1 MYANRLLGGLL
12 AAFLTFGTAPLVATA
27 QEASPIEAQAASL
40 GTISWERLG
49 GATRYDTMREVVARS
64 FSACPWAIVAS
75 GENYPD
81 ALAASSL
88 AGAINCPVII
98 TEPGGL
104 TAQAA
109 SELSR
114 LQVRN
119 VYIVGGEAAVS
130 AAVDGT
136 LASMGI
142 TTTRLKGADRQGTSA
157 AVASEILSLVNN
169 KSTAKLADTLFVTT
183 GSDYAGALSISPWAY
198 RAAAPI
204 LLADGAGALSPECVN
219 AVAQN
224 ANLRR
229 VVLIGDAVSDTAV
242 SQLRQAGMNLTSE
255 RISGATT
262 FDINLGVTR
271 WEVNNGFGHT
281 SPVFACGSKYPDAL
295 CGAPLAAQSGSVLIM
310 VDDLSDVTW
319 HEIENHYQPVVN
331 AFALGGLAATPL
343 VWSDNA
349 ELNQVIDDLFSQ
361 RVNILTQNAL
371 REAYE
376 YVSTFTYQEGPT
388 YPAGDWKAWSPE
400 KAITMYR
407 TGAGNCYGY
416 ASLFTWAARRLGYDA
431 KVISGMTAS
440 ASQGQVAHSWS
451 EVTIDGVR
459 YVVDPERHHS
469 FLDRDDLNFFLVT
482 YAEAPIYYYDLA
494 GNPYA

>member
-136 LASMGI
+136 LTSMGI
-142 TTTRLKGADRQGTSA
+142 TTTRIKGADRQGTSA

-224 ANLRR
+224 TSLRR
-229 VVLIGDAVSDTAV
+229 VVLIGD
-242 SQLRQAGMNLTSE
+242 
-255 RISGATT
+255 
-262 FDINLGVTR
+262 
-271 WEVNNGFGHT
+271 
-281 SPVFACGSKYPDAL
+281 
-295 CGAPLAAQSGSVLIM
+295 
-310 VDDLSDVTW
+310 
-319 HEIENHYQPVVN
+319 
-331 AFALGGLAATPL
+331 
-343 VWSDNA
+343 
-349 ELNQVIDDLFSQ
+349 Q
-361 RVNILTQNAL
+361 RVRPHESRVRLWQQVSRRAL
-371 REAYE
+371 RRA
-376 YVSTFTYQEGPT
+376 PC
-388 YPAGDWKAWSPE
+388 
-400 KAITMYR
+400 R
-407 TGAGNCYGY
+407 
-416 ASLFTWAARRLGYDA
+416 
-431 KVISGMTAS
+431 
-440 ASQGQVAHSWS
+440 
-451 EVTIDGVR
+451 
-459 YVVDPERHHS
+459 PERLRPHHG
-469 FLDRDDLNFFLVT
+469 R
-482 YAEAPIYYYDLA
+482 
-494 GNPYA
+494 